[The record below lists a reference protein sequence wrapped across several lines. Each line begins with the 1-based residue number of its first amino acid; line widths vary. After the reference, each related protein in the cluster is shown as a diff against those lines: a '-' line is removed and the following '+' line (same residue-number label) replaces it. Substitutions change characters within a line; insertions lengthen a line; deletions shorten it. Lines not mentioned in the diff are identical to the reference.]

1 MIPGGDCNRKGRNTG
16 SVGCIDCSRIL
27 KSSEKDCTASEPA
40 GDICLLTADFY
51 SIWGYHM
58 GMAMFKIHG
67 VIRNYDW
74 GTKDYLP
81 SLLDKEEDGRPQ
93 AEYWMGTHPSG
104 EAVTENG
111 EALSSYIGYRL
122 PYLFKVLSIASPL
135 SLQCHPTKAQAE
147 EGWKREEAD
156 RKAGK
161 DVNYRDDNDK
171 PEILCALTPVTA
183 LCGFRDYYEMKYALM
198 KAVPVT
204 YAKYLSSFSDIRSLF
219 IGLFSFSQETKNEIL
234 SELGESVSD
243 PSLPSENGEYLT
255 RVGII
260 RETLQKYP
268 GDIGSVFPLMMNV
281 MEVEPGEALF
291 LDSDTLHAYIRGNG
305 IELMTASDNVLRGGL
320 TPKRVDI
327 AELERILNFT
337 SSRVDVTPARTD
349 FGGTRWYITPA
360 QSFNLGMVSGKSSVR
375 LERDSIL
382 LSFGK
387 THVSRGE
394 DEADLAKGECL
405 FVSGSADTLSI
416 KTDTGVYIATSGYRN

>member
-1 MIPGGDCNRKGRNTG
+1 
-16 SVGCIDCSRIL
+16 
-27 KSSEKDCTASEPA
+27 
-40 GDICLLTADFY
+40 
-51 SIWGYHM
+51 M
-58 GMAMFKIHG
+58 GMFKIHG
-67 VIRNYDW
+67 VIKNYDW

-81 SLLDKEEDGRPQ
+81 SLLNIEKDGRPQ

-104 EAVTENG
+104 EAVTVSG
-111 EALSSYIGYRL
+111 EALSECIGHRL

-171 PEILCALTPVTA
+171 PEILCAITPVTA

-198 KAVPVT
+198 KTVPVSYT
-204 YAKYLSSFSDIRSLF
+204 RYLSAFSDIRSLF
-219 IGLFSFSQETKNEIL
+219 IGLFSFNREIKNEIL
-234 SELGESVSD
+234 SELKEAVSSS
-243 PSLPSENGEYLT
+243 PVPSEDGEYLT
-255 RVGII
+255 REGII
-260 RETLQKYP
+260 RETLEKYP

-281 MEVEPGEALF
+281 MEVEPGEALY
-291 LDSDTLHAYIRGNG
+291 LEADTLHAYIRGNG

-327 AELERILNFT
+327 AELERIMNFS

-360 QSFNLGMVSGKSSVR
+360 RSFNLGVVTAKSSVC
-375 LERDSIL
+375 LEHDSIL
-382 LSFGK
+382 LSFGNS
-387 THVSRGE
+387 HVSRGE
-394 DEADLAKGECL
+394 EEMDLGKGECL
-405 FVSGSADTLSI
+405 FVPGSADTLSI
-416 KTDTGVYIATSGYRN
+416 STDEEVYIATNGYHN